1 MQFYLKS
8 LLQQI
13 AIVLC
18 FIALKLFME
27 YNNDN
32 NLLLIGMNTYL
43 LFSSSA
49 LKNFFADVWRTILK
63 LITGILSVL
72 EEFNIFTLLYIM

>member
-49 LKNFFADVWRTILK
+49 LKNLFADVWQTILK
-63 LITGILSVL
+63 LITGILLS
-72 EEFNIFTLLYIM
+72 NRRI

>member
-32 NLLLIGMNTYL
+32 KLLLIGMNTYL

-63 LITGILSVL
+63 LITGILLS
-72 EEFNIFTLLYIM
+72 NRRI

>member
-49 LKNFFADVWRTILK
+49 LKNFFADVWQTILK
-63 LITGILSVL
+63 LITGILLS
-72 EEFNIFTLLYIM
+72 NRRI

>member
-13 AIVLC
+13 PIVLC

-63 LITGILSVL
+63 LITGILLS
-72 EEFNIFTLLYIM
+72 NRRI

>member
-1 MQFYLKS
+1 MYYKIIVRYNFMQFYLKS

-13 AIVLC
+13 TIVLH
-18 FIALKLFME
+18 FIAVKLFKE
-27 YNNDN
+27 YSNDN
-32 NLLLIGMNTYL
+32 NLLLIGMNTFL

-63 LITGILSVL
+63 
-72 EEFNIFTLLYIM
+72 